1 MFREKNGSF
10 VFFAIFIDRRLFFRF
25 INGVLH
31 STFDPDS
38 YLNPIVCQHRLQK
51 LKNYWN

>member
-1 MFREKNGSF
+1 MFREKKAPF
-10 VFFAIFIDRRLFFRF
+10 VFFAIFVEHRLFFRF
-25 INGVLH
+25 TNDLLR

-38 YLNPIVCQHRLQK
+38 YLKSIVCQHRLRK